1 MEEGEDP
8 ITRLGFGMVFY
19 FNLMTYLIAAM
30 LIMTLASIPLYGEF
44 ATNQITTDEW
54 GGLMIGSLGQAEV
67 NCVTVK
73 LNSKGVTLDCREG
86 G

>member
-30 LIMTLASIPLYGEF
+30 FIMTLASIPLYVEF
-44 ATNQITTDEW
+44 ANNQITTDEW
-54 GGLMIGSLGQAEV
+54 GGLMIVSLGQAEV
-67 NCVTVK
+67 DCVTLK
-73 LNSKGVTLDCREG
+73 LYRKGFTLDCG
-86 G
+86 

>member
-8 ITRLGFGMVFY
+8 INRLGFGIVFY
-19 FNLMTYLIAAM
+19 FNLMIYLVFAM
-30 LIMTLASIPLYGEF
+30 LIMTLASIPLYNELKN
-44 ATNQITTDEW
+44 NQITTDEW
-54 GGLMIGSLGQAEV
+54 GGLTIGSLGQAEV
-67 NCVTVK
+67 DCVTVK